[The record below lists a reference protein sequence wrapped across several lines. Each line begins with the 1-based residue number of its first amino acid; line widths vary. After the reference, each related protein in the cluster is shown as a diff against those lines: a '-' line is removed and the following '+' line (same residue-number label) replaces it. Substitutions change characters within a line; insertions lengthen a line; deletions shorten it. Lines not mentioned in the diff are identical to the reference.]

1 MNSYEES
8 ILTTIEFCNLII
20 ANKGRQG
27 INAEKLLQTEK
38 MKEQYMSHLENYREL
53 SINREKVPAKDTRTF
68 SR

>member
-27 INAEKLLQTEK
+27 INAEKLLQA
-38 MKEQYMSHLENYREL
+38 
-53 SINREKVPAKDTRTF
+53 EKVVSSDL
-68 SR
+68 